1 MKGLT
6 PNQVNEMID
15 WLKAIGEK
23 CGQAAKD
30 ELRVGRGAYLE
41 GFSDGAYMALIKL
54 KNILSLNMDMEANQG
69 TVLTK
74 EERQRL
80 MDAAESIA
88 YALIWRQSKM
98 GTVYWDYAMR
108 ELMRVANTGEP

>member
-1 MKGLT
+1 MNDNVTDTK
-6 PNQVNEMID
+6 
-15 WLKAIGEK
+15 
-23 CGQAAKD
+23 
-30 ELRVGRGAYLE
+30 
-41 GFSDGAYMALIKL
+41 
-54 KNILSLNMDMEANQG
+54 G

-98 GTVYWDYAMR
+98 GTVYWDYTMR